1 MVSVVFKEMHAPGS
15 GRHMD
20 NFCRGIEVKREV
32 ADKISEIK
40 GLVKIIN
47 DKEAHIV
54 NLSHAIWS
62 IQNST
67 SWKVTAPLRAIIHKI
82 KRQPQSQSM
91 SIADIQSNPYLD
103 PYPNH
108 VFSDCNEDEIQDQGV
123 AGFSPEDDNSYSSW
137 IRKHDTLS
145 DYDRLAIYQA
155 CGRMK
160 VKPLFS
166 IIMPVYN
173 PPIEMLERAIESIQ
187 QQIYSN
193 WELCIADDASTDPR
207 VRLILTHLSN
217 ADHRIKVVYRKEN
230 GHISEASN
238 SAISIANGDFI
249 VLMDNDD
256 EIPEHALYWLAK
268 TVNENPRAAIIYSDE
283 DKIDIDGNRSGP
295 YFKTDWNI
303 YLFRSHNM
311 ISHLGVYLRSLVS
324 EVGGFRVGF
333 EGSQDYDLALRC
345 IEKVSSDQILHIP
358 KVLYHWRIHA
368 GSTALSSDEK
378 PYAQTAGERALNE
391 HLQRIGNIGR
401 AELLD
406 FGMYRVHY
414 DLPKNTPLVSLIIPT
429 RNAVDLVRQC
439 IESIHSK
446 TTYRNYEIILVDN
459 GSDDDESIKYF
470 GFLETLPGVRV
481 IRDDSPF
488 NYSALNNKAV
498 SFANGE
504 IVGLINNDIE
514 VISPGWLDEMVSL
527 AMQPGSGA
535 VGARLWYPNDKLQHG
550 GVIMGP
556 LGLAGHSHKMLQRG
570 HHGYFGRASLIQG
583 FSAVTAACLIV
594 KKSIFEE
601 VGGLNEVDLKIAFND
616 VDLCLKIM
624 EAGYQNIW
632 TPNAD
637 LYHHESATR
646 GYEDTP
652 QKIERFNSEVSYM
665 QKRWRKII
673 DNDPFYNPNLTLES
687 EGFSIGFPPRKIPTQ
702 NY

>member
-1 MVSVVFKEMHAPGS
+1 
-15 GRHMD
+15 MD